1 MNTPSKPIRQ
11 MPKGGR
17 KGGAVFPRINLADA
31 VGYAKKLVSKTHVAP
46 QALDVIHSGVVG
58 AKSGTG
64 NVRVSA
70 LKQFNLLKGDNKV
83 LFSADDLAKRINGSP
98 EEELVALYRQAALKP
113 TVFKKLFDTYHGD
126 SVSKA
131 KLRQRALDLKVHPDE
146 ASTCIE
152 LYVQTME
159 VAKLVKCEGDQV
171 THLSQTELREC
182 ASEPKKEDQPA
193 EEAVADSL
201 STEFP
206 GEGADDVEL
215 PVDVA
220 PTQPE
225 GKQSDITNVDT
236 RDTQKSPKAVFN
248 VNVSLDSS
256 LDIEKLEK
264 QLQLLKRFGAI

>member
-1 MNTPSKPIRQ
+1 MSTPSKPIRQ

-46 QALDVIHSGVVG
+46 QPLDVIHSGVVG
-58 AKSGTG
+58 VKSGVG

-146 ASTCIE
+146 ASTCID
-152 LYVQTME
+152 LYVETME

-171 THLSQTELREC
+171 KHLSQTELHEL
-182 ASEPKKEDQPA
+182 ASEPKNEDEKAGEADPDPLA
-193 EEAVADSL
+193 TDFRNEEADVVA
-201 STEFP
+201 P
-206 GEGADDVEL
+206 

-225 GKQSDITNVDT
+225 GKQNNVTNVDARAT
-236 RDTQKSPKAVFN
+236 HKSPKAVFN